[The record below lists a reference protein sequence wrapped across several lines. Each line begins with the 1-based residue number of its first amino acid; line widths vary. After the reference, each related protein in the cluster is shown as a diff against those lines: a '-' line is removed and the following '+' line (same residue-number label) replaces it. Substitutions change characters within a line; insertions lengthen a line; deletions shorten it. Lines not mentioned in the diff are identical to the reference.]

1 MNHARGILFATSLLI
16 ATAVLVPGCATKSK
30 VKADQQAAFL
40 AGQNALLQ
48 QQQAQQFPTVTILGP
63 VHSHT
68 VPWVAGLTLAQAVAT
83 AVYLGSHAPAEII
96 ITAKAGDSAPLEGA
110 VLLNGPAVPLEA
122 GDVVEIRY

>member
-1 MNHARGILFATSLLI
+1 MNRAGGMVFALLL
-16 ATAVLVPGCATKSK
+16 LVSAAGLVSGCATKSR

-83 AVYLGSHAPAEII
+83 ADYLGSRAPAEII
-96 ITAKAGDSAPLEGA
+96 ITARAGDSATLDGA
-110 VLLNGPAVPLEA
+110 VLLNGTAVPLEA

>member
-1 MNHARGILFATSLLI
+1 MNRAGGMAFAMLLLVS
-16 ATAVLVPGCATKSK
+16 AAALVPGCASKSGA
-30 VKADQQAAFL
+30 KADQQAAFL

-83 AVYLGSHAPAEII
+83 ADYLGSRAPAEII
-96 ITAKAGDSAPLEGA
+96 ITASAGDSATLDGA
-110 VLLNGPAVPLEA
+110 VLLNGAAVPLEA
-122 GDVVEIRY
+122 GDVVDIRY

>member
-1 MNHARGILFATSLLI
+1 MNHTGGIVSVMLL
-16 ATAVLVPGCATKSK
+16 LVSAAALIPGCATKSGA
-30 VKADQQAAFL
+30 KADQQAAFL

-48 QQQAQQFPTVTILGP
+48 QQQAQQFPTITILGP

-68 VPWVAGLTLAQAVAT
+68 VPWVAWLTLAQAVAT

-96 ITAKAGDSAPLEGA
+96 ITAKAGDSATLDGA
-110 VLLNGPAVPLEA
+110 VLLNGTAVPLEA

>member
-1 MNHARGILFATSLLI
+1 MNRAAGSVLTLLLLI
-16 ATAVLVPGCATKSK
+16 LAALIPGCATKAK
-30 VKADQQAAFL
+30 VNADQQAAFL

-48 QQQAQQFPTVTILGP
+48 QQQAQKFPTVTILGP

-83 AVYLGSHAPAEII
+83 ADYLGSRAPTEII
-96 ITAKAGDSAPLEGA
+96 ITAHAGDSATLDGA

>member
-1 MNHARGILFATSLLI
+1 MNRARGILFAMSLPVL
-16 ATAVLVPGCATKSK
+16 TAALVSGCATKSS

-83 AVYLGSHAPAEII
+83 ADYLGSRAPTEII
-96 ITAKAGDSAPLEGA
+96 ITARAGDSATLDGT
-110 VLLNGPAVPLEA
+110 VLLNGTAVPLEA

>member
-1 MNHARGILFATSLLI
+1 MNHTGGIVSVMLL
-16 ATAVLVPGCATKSK
+16 LVSAAALIPGCATKSR

-63 VHSHT
+63 VHTHT
-68 VPWVAGLTLAQAVAT
+68 VPWVAGLTLGQAVAT

-96 ITAKAGDSAPLEGA
+96 ITAKAGDSAPLDGA
-110 VLLNGPAVPLEA
+110 VLLNGTAVPLEA

>member
-1 MNHARGILFATSLLI
+1 MNRAGGMAFATLLLVS
-16 ATAVLVPGCATKSK
+16 AAALVPGCASKSGA
-30 VKADQQAAFL
+30 KADQQAAFL

-83 AVYLGSHAPAEII
+83 ADYLGSRAPAEII
-96 ITAKAGDSAPLEGA
+96 ITASAGDSATLDGA
-110 VLLNGPAVPLEA
+110 VLLNGAAVPLEA
-122 GDVVEIRY
+122 GDVVDIRY

>member
-1 MNHARGILFATSLLI
+1 MNRAGEIVFAMLL
-16 ATAVLVPGCATKSK
+16 LVSASALISGCATKSK
-30 VKADQQAAFL
+30 VNADQKAAFL

-63 VHSHT
+63 VHSHA

-83 AVYLGSHAPAEII
+83 ADYLGSRAPAEII
-96 ITAKAGDSAPLEGA
+96 ITASKGDSATLDGA

-122 GDVVEIRY
+122 GDVVDIRY